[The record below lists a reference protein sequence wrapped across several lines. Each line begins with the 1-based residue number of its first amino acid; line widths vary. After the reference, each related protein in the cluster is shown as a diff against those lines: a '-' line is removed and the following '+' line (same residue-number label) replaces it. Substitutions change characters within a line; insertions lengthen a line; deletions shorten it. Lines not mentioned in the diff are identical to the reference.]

1 MICPIAQYRTL
12 FRVFCDKF
20 HPESNKTINA
30 RVTIVNIDARH
41 FVKCKAEKEMD
52 PLSAAHL
59 HRTAPGMMS
68 SVPAATQSRLN
79 AAPVVTSQRDSAWLR
94 VLSMAGQT
102 LVS

>member
-1 MICPIAQYRTL
+1 MMHPIVPYRTL

-20 HPESNKTINA
+20 HPESNKTIKN

-41 FVKCKAEKEMD
+41 FVKCKAEKEM
-52 PLSAAHL
+52 AAPAINPN
-59 HRTAPGMMS
+59 RTTTPGMMLAA
-68 SVPAATQSRLN
+68 PAGTQHR
-79 AAPVVTSQRDSAWLR
+79 AVAPVVTSQRDSAWLR